1 MKNNELLKNA
11 NYCGYYDDTNKFVLE
26 IDKDELERILAK
38 YLDVD
43 IVEIKD

>member
-1 MKNNELLKNA
+1 MKNKEFLKNT
-11 NYCGYYDDTNKFVLE
+11 NYCGYYDDKKKFIIE
-26 IDKDELERILAK
+26 IDKDELEEILAK